1 MFAPHFCRSY
11 LAALLFGF
19 SFLNHAEAICIL
31 NVAKVTDLR
40 FGSMV
45 VVAGGTL
52 TVNPATGF
60 RSGSANVVTPTQI
73 NSNVGPAQFRITG
86 QGIGLTHYS
95 LSLSSPSAINAGTNA
110 MALSA
115 FVASPSIVAERKG
128 IECASILETINVGA
142 TMQVTPSQT
151 PGNYSSTVPIVLT
164 SKLSIL

>member
-1 MFAPHFCRSY
+1 MFAPHSFRSH
-11 LAALLFGF
+11 LAALLFFF

-52 TVNPATGF
+52 TVNPVTGF

-73 NSNVGPAQFRITG
+73 HSNVGPAQFRVTG
-86 QGIGLTHYS
+86 QGSGLTHYS
-95 LSLSSPSAINAGTNA
+95 LSLSSPSAITAGNNALT
-110 MALSA
+110 LSA
-115 FVASPSIVAERKG
+115 FVTSPSIVAERKS

-142 TMQVTPSQT
+142 TLQVTPSQT
-151 PGNYSSTVPIVLT
+151 LGNYSSTVPIVLT
-164 SKLSIL
+164 SQLSIL